1 MSKAFHN
8 KLVLTEKGFKE
19 TFFRRYYSMLS
30 DTIATRIV
38 DISQINMEE
47 LIRDVEE
54 EVMKLFNLQRQ
65 ILELQIVE
73 IRKEEESKKENRKK
87 KSRR

>member
-1 MSKAFHN
+1 
-8 KLVLTEKGFKE
+8 
-19 TFFRRYYSMLS
+19 MLS

-38 DISQINMEE
+38 DISQINIEE
-47 LIRDVEE
+47 LIRDVGEE
-54 EVMKLFNLQRQ
+54 AMKLFNLQRQ

>member
-1 MSKAFHN
+1 M
-8 KLVLTEKGFKE
+8 
-19 TFFRRYYSMLS
+19 S

-47 LIRDVEE
+47 LIRDVGEE
-54 EVMKLFNLQRQ
+54 AMKLFNLQRQ
-65 ILELQIVE
+65 ILVLQIVE

-87 KSRR
+87 RVEDKWRRLEVMRIRKERRVEKK

>member
-1 MSKAFHN
+1 M
-8 KLVLTEKGFKE
+8 
-19 TFFRRYYSMLS
+19 S

-54 EVMKLFNLQRQ
+54 EAMKLFNLQRQ
-65 ILELQIVE
+65 ILVLQIVE

-87 KSRR
+87 RVEDKWRRLEVMRIRKERRVEKK

>member
-1 MSKAFHN
+1 
-8 KLVLTEKGFKE
+8 
-19 TFFRRYYSMLS
+19 MLS

-47 LIRDVEE
+47 LIRDIGEE
-54 EVMKLFNLQRQ
+54 AMKLFNLQRQ
-65 ILELQIVE
+65 ILELQIVV

-87 KSRR
+87 RVEDKWRRLEVMRIREERRVEKK

>member
-1 MSKAFHN
+1 
-8 KLVLTEKGFKE
+8 
-19 TFFRRYYSMLS
+19 MLS

-47 LIRDVEE
+47 LIRNVGEE
-54 EVMKLFNLQRQ
+54 AMKLFNLQRQ
-65 ILELQIVE
+65 ILVLQIVE

>member
-1 MSKAFHN
+1 
-8 KLVLTEKGFKE
+8 
-19 TFFRRYYSMLS
+19 MLS

-47 LIRDVEE
+47 LIRDVGEE
-54 EVMKLFNLQRQ
+54 AMKLFNLQRQ
-65 ILELQIVE
+65 ILVLQIVE

>member
-1 MSKAFHN
+1 
-8 KLVLTEKGFKE
+8 
-19 TFFRRYYSMLS
+19 MLS

-47 LIRDVEE
+47 LIRDVGEE
-54 EVMKLFNLQRQ
+54 AIKLFNLQRQ
-65 ILELQIVE
+65 ILVLQIVE

>member
-1 MSKAFHN
+1 
-8 KLVLTEKGFKE
+8 
-19 TFFRRYYSMLS
+19 MLS

-47 LIRDVEE
+47 LIRDVGEE
-54 EVMKLFNLQRQ
+54 AMKLFNLQRQ
-65 ILELQIVE
+65 ILVLQIVE

-87 KSRR
+87 RVEDKWRRLEVMRIRKERRVEKK

>member
-1 MSKAFHN
+1 
-8 KLVLTEKGFKE
+8 
-19 TFFRRYYSMLS
+19 MLS

-38 DISQINMEE
+38 DISQINIEE
-47 LIRDVEE
+47 LIRDVGEE
-54 EVMKLFNLQRQ
+54 AMKLFNLQRQ

-87 KSRR
+87 RVEDEWRRLEVMRIREERRVENK